1 MPIAVRGGRRGT
13 VATMA
18 KSGARRRPQ
27 RVLFVGVTLL
37 IAINFL
43 ILAGRN
49 HPDQKTA
56 LPEHVQQVIPGPQEV
71 IRPQDSVGAQLDS
84 GFQGQLSINGAVVPD
99 DQITGDPNLGIVT
112 FHPGCDGSHG
122 NVPAN
127 QCGMK
132 TLPIG
137 TINLRID
144 YWPQGQSI
152 ETARQKNTLMTYA
165 WQAKVG

>member
-1 MPIAVRGGRRGT
+1 
-13 VATMA
+13 MA

-27 RVLFVGVTLL
+27 RVLFVGAGLL
-37 IAINFL
+37 IALNFL
-43 ILAGRN
+43 ILAGRSN
-49 HPDQKTA
+49 PSDKPT
-56 LPEHVQQVIPGPQEV
+56 LPEHVQQVFPEPQNV

-84 GFQGQLSINGAVVPD
+84 GFQGQLSINGQVVPD
-99 DQITGDPNLGIVT
+99 DQITGDPNLGVVT

-122 NVPAN
+122 NISAS

-137 TINLRID
+137 TIDLRID
-144 YWPQGQSI
+144 FWPQGQSI
-152 ETARQKNTLMTYA
+152 ETARLKNTLQTYA